1 MRSALE
7 KAGETEQALT
17 TMTEFNTEMKQ
28 RLRKLENVEKDV
40 ETYSAQVATLEAEIA
55 SVRNGVSYMP
65 MIRIAHIAPASQ
77 EGFWYFHTSR
87 ATKPRVPITS
97 LAERSYSRLG
107 AQTPVIIRRVR
118 CRRNK
123 DARVQPPH
131 QGALGGEHEVPRQ
144 REGSPGGDQAAQGG
158 EAEVFSWKIGF
169 EVPVL
174 TGFTGGQIAGRD
186 DRSGPGRWWGK
197 LRA

>member
-131 QGALGGEHEVPRQ
+131 QGALGGEHEV
-144 REGSPGGDQAAQGG
+144 
-158 EAEVFSWKIGF
+158 FSWKIGF